1 MPENNCGPELLVESL
16 SGPKPELDNTSQH
29 NPPSLAGTATVARNA
44 EAKIGTAAETA
55 AALKIAKY

>member
-1 MPENNCGPELLVESL
+1 MPENNCGP
-16 SGPKPELDNTSQH
+16 KPELDITSQH

-44 EAKIGTAAETA
+44 EAKIGTAAETV